1 MTIDEFNKTRFGPGM
16 KIKYDGEIYPLIST
30 DFQEALFGFIINGGD
45 LNNLSWAR
53 CENVEIIKNEKIVN

>member
-16 KIKYDGEIYPLIST
+16 KIKYDGEIYNLIAT
-30 DFQEALFGFIINGGD
+30 DFQEALFGFIITGGD

-53 CENVEIIKNEKIVN
+53 CENVEIIKSEKIVN